1 MYTEGCSFMTSTIF
15 GHIHFPCHH
24 LELNTTTPPPHTKP
38 VNDFHTGIFFYLVYS
53 HRYQIWNSM
62 QPRPI
67 ASRTMAPHHLPPLQ
81 ELLGHGHVAARL
93 LLRPQAHCLPSLDV
107 LEYLGLLHQNNL
119 SWPLHVDGVNRH
131 LSDHHILYHVSNVI
145 IIHTISFT

>member
-1 MYTEGCSFMTSTIF
+1 
-15 GHIHFPCHH
+15 
-24 LELNTTTPPPHTKP
+24 
-38 VNDFHTGIFFYLVYS
+38 
-53 HRYQIWNSM
+53 M

-107 LEYLGLLHQNNL
+107 LEYLGLLHQNNKQ
-119 SWPLHVDGVNRH
+119 P
-131 LSDHHILYHVSNVI
+131 IL
-145 IIHTISFT
+145 TFTCGWSQQAPQ